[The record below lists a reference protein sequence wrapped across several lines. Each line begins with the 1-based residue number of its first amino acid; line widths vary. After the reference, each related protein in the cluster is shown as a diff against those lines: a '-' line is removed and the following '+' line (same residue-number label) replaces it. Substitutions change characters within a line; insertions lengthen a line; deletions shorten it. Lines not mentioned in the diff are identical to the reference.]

1 MKTEGRDRI
10 AVITVAL
17 VLAFTVLAARLW
29 HLQIVKGTNFK
40 RLSYE
45 NRLRIVKVPAPRGII
60 YDRNGKPLVKNSPY
74 YSVSLMPEIIE
85 EEDLEEIAYLLGI
98 DVQEIQRVVGQWE
111 ESSVPI
117 KLKDGLSFE
126 AVAQIEAR
134 LSDYPALSIEVE
146 QTRHYL
152 YEKVGAHLIG
162 YLGKLNPEQ
171 VHKDNFRDVP
181 RQALIGQWGVEKM
194 YDNVLRGTPGKR
206 IFEVDALG
214 RKLREISFELPV
226 KGQPLYLSIDIDMQ
240 KKAEE
245 AFKSRTGALVAI
257 KPATGEVLGLVSL
270 PSFDPNLFSRGISYE
285 DWLELSESMRY
296 PMLNRA
302 LQSQYPPGSTFK
314 IVTAIAA
321 LESGTTTP
329 EDEVTC
335 RGNLKYGRW
344 SFGCWRRGGH
354 GKLSMH
360 RAIVESCDVYFYK
373 AGLRVG
379 IDIIAKYARSL
390 GLGAP
395 AGVGLV
401 TEKPGLIPDTEWKK
415 RVRNEPW
422 YPGETF
428 NASIGQG
435 FVLTTPVQLARMI
448 GMVANGGYLHDIK
461 LVRVDD
467 LPVPAGVV
475 HLEEK
480 TLSVLKDALRGVV
493 QEKHGTGYTAR
504 SGKIDMSGKTGT
516 SQVISQRDLNVDEE
530 ELPYRFRDHAWF
542 VAYAPSEEPKIA
554 LSVFVEHGGHGGAA
568 AAPIARQAIEEYMG
582 SQEAAR
588 EY

>member
-1 MKTEGRDRI
+1 MKTEGSDKI
-10 AVITVAL
+10 AVIAVAL

-29 HLQIVKGTNFK
+29 HLQIVKGRNFK

-85 EEDLEEIAYLLGI
+85 DEDLEEIAYLLGI
-98 DVQEIQRVVGQWE
+98 DVEEIQRVVGQWE

-117 KLKDGLSFE
+117 KLRDGLSFDE
-126 AVAQIEAR
+126 VAQIEAR
-134 LSDYPALSIEVE
+134 LFDYPALSIEVE

-152 YEKVGAHLIG
+152 YGKVGAHLIG

-171 VHKDNFRDVP
+171 VHKDDFRDVP

-194 YDNVLRGTPGKR
+194 YDSLLRGTPGKR
-206 IFEVDALG
+206 IYEVDALG

-226 KGQPLYLSIDIDMQ
+226 KGEPLYLSIDIEMQ
-240 KKAEE
+240 RKAEE
-245 AFKSRTGALVAI
+245 AFKGRTGALVAL
-257 KPATGEVLGLVSL
+257 KPNTGEVLGLVSL

-285 DWLELSESMRY
+285 DWLTLSKSMRY

-321 LESGTTTP
+321 LETGAISP
-329 EDEVTC
+329 DDEVTC
-335 RGNLKYGRW
+335 RGNLRYGRW
-344 SFGCWRRGGH
+344 NFNCWRRGGH
-354 GKLSMH
+354 GKLSLH
-360 RAIVESCDVYFYK
+360 RAVVESCDVYFYT
-373 AGLRVG
+373 AGLKTG
-379 IDIIAKYARSL
+379 IDNIAKYARSL
-390 GLGAP
+390 GLGTP
-395 AGVGLV
+395 SGIGLV

-415 RVRNEPW
+415 RVKNEPW

-435 FVLTTPVQLARMI
+435 FVLTTPVQLARM
-448 GMVANGGYLHDIK
+448 MSAVANGGYLHDLR

-467 LPVPAGVV
+467 LPDTEGIV
-475 HLEEK
+475 HIEENN
-480 TLSVLKDALRGVV
+480 LNVLKEALSGVV
-493 QEKHGTGYTAR
+493 QEKKGTAYWAR
-504 SGKIDMSGKTGT
+504 SEKIHISGKTGT
-516 SQVISQRDLNVDEE
+516 SQVISQRDQNVDEE
-530 ELPYRFRDHAWF
+530 DLPYKFRDHAWF
-542 VAYAPSEEPKIA
+542 VAYAPREEPKIA

-568 AAPIARQAIEEYMG
+568 AAPIAKQAIETYMG
-582 SQEAAR
+582 IQEASGA
-588 EY
+588 Y